1 MERKENNILRLMHE
15 IEIGLQIFASSNMK
29 HKDLSLSR
37 MHMLSEILRLMEEKK
52 EIHFSTLVKE
62 LGVSKA
68 AVSATLKDLEDLK
81 YLEIRRCR
89 EDGRRKLIVPSLRA
103 IYMKTE
109 IEEVFSKMT
118 ETLFSGMDEK
128 ETGTFEFILKKIIR
142 NIKDIP
148 NKENRIQDDSIT
160 DLYQGI

>member
-1 MERKENNILRLMHE
+1 
-15 IEIGLQIFASSNMK
+15 
-29 HKDLSLSR
+29 
-37 MHMLSEILRLMEEKK
+37 
-52 EIHFSTLVKE
+52 
-62 LGVSKA
+62 
-68 AVSATLKDLEDLK
+68 
-81 YLEIRRCR
+81 
-89 EDGRRKLIVPSLRA
+89 
-103 IYMKTE
+103 
-109 IEEVFSKMT
+109 MT

>member
-103 IYMKTE
+103 IYMKT
-109 IEEVFSKMT
+109 
-118 ETLFSGMDEK
+118 
-128 ETGTFEFILKKIIR
+128 R
-142 NIKDIP
+142 
-148 NKENRIQDDSIT
+148 
-160 DLYQGI
+160 